1 MRAHEKAEVAYEHGS
16 AELVAWP
23 APDQSHGV
31 SVVLDVRVFDCHL
44 ADHIASVDGDKADA
58 DGEDHACDQVGEEV
72 ERCCD
77 GRSVLNFLEAVAD
90 GQWVL
95 VNVRAA

>member
-1 MRAHEKAEVAYEHGS
+1 VHEGT
-16 AELVAWP
+16 
-23 APDQSHGV
+23 DQQT
-31 SVVLDVRVFDCHL
+31 
-44 ADHIASVDGDKADA
+44 
-58 DGEDHACDQVGEEV
+58 EDHACDQVGEEV